1 MKYTLPYAAGNKDIW
16 EKQVSIQHPLSDI
29 EIISWDGDKTV
40 LISKDE
46 SLLECFKNNF
56 PLSEDL
62 EIYNENLG
70 GF

>member
-62 EIYNENLG
+62 EIYNEKTL
-70 GF
+70 F